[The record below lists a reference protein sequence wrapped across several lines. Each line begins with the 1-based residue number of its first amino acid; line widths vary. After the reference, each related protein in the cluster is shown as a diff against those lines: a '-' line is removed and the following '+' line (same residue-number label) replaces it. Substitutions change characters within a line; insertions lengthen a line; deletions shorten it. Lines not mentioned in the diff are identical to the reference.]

1 MTTTIGRAGQAIFSP
16 IKGWSNR
23 SDTDETNGSSPNR
36 IAIPTSSSSSPRRA
50 DSIRNSIAKKN
61 YLDHSDGSDSDTDI
75 INTTR
80 LSSKHS
86 PMKNSLVD
94 AISDHVSAHTG
105 NTYDDYEDISG
116 SLSSRYSAAIGAGS
130 KRDDEFNT
138 NTSPIRYSKP
148 PKTASSTSLSIELVN
163 KKSDDEGVDDHRQMV
178 ASKSQ
183 SIPSDTQNKPIRQA
197 IAATTKFFSSSENLR
212 AELEL
217 LKIQNQMLTTRI
229 QRTRDESSQ
238 QLEMERSHR
247 LKQVSELQSENQ
259 RLNSELTTVNL
270 DAQATLAKEKEY
282 YLSMLK
288 DMQREKDALHERI
301 RQTSELAQHEVML
314 VYLQKTELEEKLL
327 SLDETRADLEARLSS
342 NRLQSDRPPLLKGSH
357 NGNNASPTPL
367 YQLSQ
372 VELESERNALLD
384 AMKQLTEE
392 KLQLQTTWSETEE
405 AAASNQTRLRVQLE
419 QEQRSMAEYTKKMEQ
434 EQREM
439 SLHLQQAELKLKEE
453 AAAVVEKLSR
463 EKSEALLALQAIT
476 DEKRQLHD
484 LINAYTSSPSPSATK
499 GDDGKVLQQSNKA
512 KDNIITAHNSID
524 SSVESIDELSSMR
537 ASMESLRLQLLEKE
551 QLIKQREQQL
561 EEQANREK
569 EELKRAVLKM
579 REEMLAEKEQ
589 QSKHAQQDSDNS
601 CLSVAPTTPHRSN
614 DGNGENSPSSQKSKG
629 STDSA
634 HGSSSSK
641 KHSPGSKLTS
651 KKSLFDILQGNK
663 PLPNTSSSTT
673 NTTTD
678 VGGKEKSRLSAITDK
693 RNKID
698 FKINVRSC
706 KSSILSQQQHREPQ
720 LLTERLS
727 SYHKINLNKHQEIE
741 TSSSSSIATTTGTAT
756 SEVQKQQGSRQ
767 KKTFMDLDSDDDSDR
782 DGGTTGVEDDVG
794 ISHKNYDVS
803 NTINNPDTIMFNQKP
818 VHHHHHHHQKGSDI
832 ASSAAKSKEASPME
846 VQQQHQHRN
855 REASGQFTGTL
866 GRDETGREKYS
877 GELFDYSSF
886 DEDSIVQVLPAPH
899 AAAAMND
906 VRRYVLY
913 VPLQTDGLIN

>member
-23 SDTDETNGSSPNR
+23 SDTDENGSSPNR
-36 IAIPTSSSSSPRRA
+36 IAIPSSSSNSPRRA

-105 NTYDDYEDISG
+105 NAYDDYEDISG
-116 SLSSRYSAAIGAGS
+116 SLSSRYSAAISAGS
-130 KRDDEFNT
+130 RRVDEFDANA
-138 NTSPIRYSKP
+138 SPIRYSKP
-148 PKTASSTSLSIELVN
+148 LKTTSSTSLSIELVN

-183 SIPSDTQNKPIRQA
+183 SITSDSQNKPIRQV
-197 IAATTKFFSSSENLR
+197 IAATTKFLSSSENLR

-357 NGNNASPTPL
+357 NGDNASPTPL
-367 YQLSQ
+367 HQLSQ

-439 SLHLQQAELKLKEE
+439 SLHLQQAELKMKEE
-453 AAAVVEKLSR
+453 AAAVVERLSR

-499 GDDGKVLQQSNKA
+499 EDDGKVLHQSTKA

-524 SSVESIDELSSMR
+524 SSVESIDQLSSMR
-537 ASMESLRLQLLEKE
+537 ASMESLRLQLQEKE

-589 QSKHAQQDSDNS
+589 QSKHTQQDSGNS
-601 CLSVAPTTPHRSN
+601 CLSEAPTTPHRSN
-614 DGNGENSPSSQKSKG
+614 DGNGANSPSSQKSKG

-673 NTTTD
+673 TTTTD

-698 FKINVRSC
+698 FKINVRSG

-741 TSSSSSIATTTGTAT
+741 TSSSSSIATTTATAS

-794 ISHKNYDVS
+794 ISHNNYDVS
-803 NTINNPDTIMFNQKP
+803 NTKKNPDTIMFNQKP

-832 ASSAAKSKEASPME
+832 ASSAAKSKEAYPME
-846 VQQQHQHRN
+846 VQQHHQHRN

-886 DEDSIVQVLPAPH
+886 DEDSIVQGLPAPH

-906 VRRYVLY
+906 VRRYFLY
-913 VPLQTDGLIN
+913 VTLQTDGLTD

>member
-23 SDTDETNGSSPNR
+23 SDTDENGSSPNR
-36 IAIPTSSSSSPRRA
+36 IAIPSSSSNSPRRA

-105 NTYDDYEDISG
+105 NAYDDYEDISG
-116 SLSSRYSAAIGAGS
+116 SLSSRYSAAISAGS
-130 KRDDEFNT
+130 RRVDEFDANA
-138 NTSPIRYSKP
+138 SPIRYSKP
-148 PKTASSTSLSIELVN
+148 LKTTSSTSLSIELVN

-183 SIPSDTQNKPIRQA
+183 SITSDSQNKPIRQV
-197 IAATTKFFSSSENLR
+197 IAATTKFLSSSENLR

-357 NGNNASPTPL
+357 NGDNASPTPL
-367 YQLSQ
+367 HQLSQ

-439 SLHLQQAELKLKEE
+439 SLHLQQAELKMKEE
-453 AAAVVEKLSR
+453 AAAVVERLSR

-499 GDDGKVLQQSNKA
+499 EDDGKVLQQSTKA

-524 SSVESIDELSSMR
+524 SSVESIDQLSSMR
-537 ASMESLRLQLLEKE
+537 ASMESLRLQLQEKE

-589 QSKHAQQDSDNS
+589 QSKHTQQDSGNS
-601 CLSVAPTTPHRSN
+601 CLSEAPTTPHRSN
-614 DGNGENSPSSQKSKG
+614 DGNGANSPSSQKSKG

-673 NTTTD
+673 TTTTD

-698 FKINVRSC
+698 FKINVRSG

-741 TSSSSSIATTTGTAT
+741 TSSSSSIATTTATAS

-794 ISHKNYDVS
+794 ISHNNYDVS
-803 NTINNPDTIMFNQKP
+803 NTIKNPDTIMFNQKP

-832 ASSAAKSKEASPME
+832 ASSAAKSKEAYPME
-846 VQQQHQHRN
+846 VQQHHQHRN

-886 DEDSIVQVLPAPH
+886 DEDSIVQGLPAPH

-906 VRRYVLY
+906 VRRYFLY
-913 VPLQTDGLIN
+913 VTLQTDGLTD

>member
-1 MTTTIGRAGQAIFSP
+1 M
-16 IKGWSNR
+16 
-23 SDTDETNGSSPNR
+23 
-36 IAIPTSSSSSPRRA
+36 
-50 DSIRNSIAKKN
+50 KK
-61 YLDHSDGSDSDTDI
+61 
-75 INTTR
+75 
-80 LSSKHS
+80 
-86 PMKNSLVD
+86 SLVD
-94 AISDHVSAHTG
+94 AIADHVSAHTG
-105 NTYDDYEDISG
+105 NAYDDYEDISG
-116 SLSSRYSAAIGAGS
+116 SLSSRYSAISAGS
-130 KRDDEFNT
+130 RRDDEFDA
-138 NTSPIRYSKP
+138 NTSPNRYSKP
-148 PKTASSTSLSIELVN
+148 LKTASSTSLSIELVN
-163 KKSDDEGVDDHRQMV
+163 QKSDDEIIDDHRQMV

-183 SIPSDTQNKPIRQA
+183 SITSDSQNKPIRQA
-197 IAATTKFFSSSENLR
+197 IAATTKFLSSSENLR

-327 SLDETRADLEARLSS
+327 SLDESRVDLEARLSS

-357 NGNNASPTPL
+357 NGDNASPPPL
-367 YQLSQ
+367 HQLSQ

-405 AAASNQTRLRVQLE
+405 AAASNQARLRVQLE
-419 QEQRSMAEYTKKMEQ
+419 QEQRNMTEYTKKMEL

-439 SLHLQQAELKLKEE
+439 TLHLQQAELKMKEE
-453 AAAVVEKLSR
+453 AAAVVERLSR

-476 DEKRQLHD
+476 DEKRLLHD
-484 LINAYTSSPSPSATK
+484 LINAYTSSPSPTATK
-499 GDDGKVLQQSNKA
+499 EDDGRVLQQSTKA
-512 KDNIITAHNSID
+512 MDNINTAHNSID
-524 SSVESIDELSSMR
+524 SSVESIDQLSSMR
-537 ASMESLRLQLLEKE
+537 TSMETLRLQLQEKE

-589 QSKHAQQDSDNS
+589 QSKHALEDSGNS
-601 CLSVAPTTPHRSN
+601 CLSVAPTSPHSSN
-614 DGNGENSPSSQKSKG
+614 DGNGANSPSSQKSKG

-651 KKSLFDILQGNK
+651 NKSLFDILQGNK
-663 PLPNTSSSTT
+663 PLPNTSSSN
-673 NTTTD
+673 NTTTTTSTD
-678 VGGKEKSRLSAITDK
+678 EGGKDRSRLSAITDK

-698 FKINVRSC
+698 FKINVRSG
-706 KSSILSQQQHREPQ
+706 KSNIPLQQQQREPQ
-720 LLTERLS
+720 LLTKRLS

-741 TSSSSSIATTTGTAT
+741 TSSSSSIATTTTTAT

-782 DGGTTGVEDDVG
+782 DGGTKGVEDDVG
-794 ISHKNYDVS
+794 VSHNNYDVS
-803 NTINNPDTIMFNQKP
+803 NTMKNPDTIMFNQKP
-818 VHHHHHHHQKGSDI
+818 VHHLHQKVSDI
-832 ASSAAKSKEASPME
+832 ASSAAKSKEASSME
-846 VQQQHQHRN
+846 VHQHHQHRN

-886 DEDSIVQVLPAPH
+886 DEDSIVQGLPAPH

-906 VRRYVLY
+906 VRRYCMYHYKL
-913 VPLQTDGLIN
+913 TDID